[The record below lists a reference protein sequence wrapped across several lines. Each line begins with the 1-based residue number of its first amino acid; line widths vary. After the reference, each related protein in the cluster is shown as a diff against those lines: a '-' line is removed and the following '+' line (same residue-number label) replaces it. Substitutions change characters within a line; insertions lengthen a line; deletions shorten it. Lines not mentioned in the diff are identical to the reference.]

1 MWPYW
6 LEVICF
12 SYPISLLASPNN
24 PTPYPSLFL
33 GGGGGDRIVSAP
45 PIPRPFHSGVASPL
59 EEVTALLKLSP
70 VTDSLNGVGHLAGK
84 FCTTYVAT

>member
-1 MWPYW
+1 M
-6 LEVICF
+6 
-12 SYPISLLASPNN
+12 
-24 PTPYPSLFL
+24 
-33 GGGGGDRIVSAP
+33 SAP

-59 EEVTALLKLSP
+59 EEVTTLLKLSP